1 MITSDLLT
9 MCRDFSF
16 CPDCLDLRGQF
27 EDGHS
32 SPSTK
37 VQLCGCWRGRRHH
50 AISALPFCG
59 EPSELATLC
68 RGCGTELLETGG
80 PLSVWFC
87 DRCEDWVDRLNEF
100 SGGYLIPVGHAPVTP
115 TRQLQLQPALLLLT
129 ARDRRLRAWN
139 LRDLGFEPHS
149 DVRLPLYFDVMARQP
164 LDRVARFADLCET
177 FGVSRDVAYALTRSD
192 LIDA

>member
-1 MITSDLLT
+1 MITSELLT

-27 EDGHS
+27 ADGES
-32 SPSTK
+32 GLSAK
-37 VQLCGCWRGRRHH
+37 VQLCGCWRGRRQQPT
-50 AISALPFCG
+50 SVLPYCG
-59 EPSELATLC
+59 EPGELATLC

-87 DRCEDWVDRLNEF
+87 DTCETWVDRLNEF
-100 SGGYLIPVGHAPVTP
+100 SGAYLVPVGQAPVTP
-115 TRQLQLQPALLLLT
+115 ARHALLQPALLLLT

-139 LRDLGFEPHS
+139 LRDLGFEQHS
-149 DVRLPLYFDVMARQP
+149 DVSLPLYFDVMSRQP

-177 FGVSRDVAYALTRSD
+177 FGLSREVGHALALSD
-192 LIDA
+192 LMNA